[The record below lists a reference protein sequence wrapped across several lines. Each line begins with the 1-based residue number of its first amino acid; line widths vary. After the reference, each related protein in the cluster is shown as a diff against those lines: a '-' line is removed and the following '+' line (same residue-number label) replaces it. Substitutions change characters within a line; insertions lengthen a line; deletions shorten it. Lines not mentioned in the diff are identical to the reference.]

1 VRADALFGDVPP
13 VLGAWGLRVDAIR
26 VVPGGTLN
34 HNFDVSAGG
43 RRFFLR
49 CYRANL
55 EAERILGEHELVR
68 WVASRGIAAPV
79 PIEAK
84 DGASVVTDGDE
95 RWALFP
101 WVDGEAGERGALS
114 AARVASIGDAH
125 GRLQATLATHPAS
138 AAARMQQRS
147 STAGGSRWERAESL
161 RLLDHLLR
169 ICDGRPDEPDVRATI
184 VRQRELLAGWDV
196 HPPAY
201 FAALPCQMLHG
212 DFHDEQVLFRGDEVA
227 AIVDWEIWHEDSR
240 AWEVVRSLSFS
251 RLLDSPMLEVYL
263 GAYRRHVELTEDEV
277 QLALTLW
284 FQSRVVGLWVWWAYL
299 VDGNERLR
307 QFFAET
313 RAELERV
320 SDARWKS
327 AMRERFVRAACG

>member
-1 VRADALFGDVPP
+1 MTIPSNTDDLLAAVPSALAAWDIVAEDVR
-13 VLGAWGLRVDAIR
+13 RVE
-26 VVPGGTLN
+26 GGTLN

-55 EAERILGEHELVR
+55 ETERISGEHELVR
-68 WVASRGIAAPV
+68 WAAVHGVAAPV
-79 PIEAK
+79 PVEAK
-84 DGASVVTDGDE
+84 DGASVVIDGEE

-101 WVDGEAGERGALS
+101 WVEGEAGERGALS
-114 AARVASIGDAH
+114 AARVASLGDAH

-138 AAARMQQRS
+138 AGARMRQR
-147 STAGGSRWERAESL
+147 WDEAESL

-169 ICDGRPDEPDVRATI
+169 ICDGRPGDADVRETI
-184 VRQRELLAGWDV
+184 ARQRELLAGWDV
-196 HPPAY
+196 RPPED

-212 DFHDEQVLFRGDEVA
+212 DFHDQQVLFRGDEVA
-227 AIVDWEIWHEDSR
+227 AIVDWEIWHEDPR
-240 AWEVVRSLSFS
+240 AWELVRSLSFS

-263 GAYRRHVELTEDEV
+263 GAYRQNVRLTEDEV

-299 VDGNERLR
+299 VEGNERLR
-307 QFFAET
+307 PFFAET
-313 RAELERV
+313 RAELEHV
-320 SDARWKS
+320 SDPRWT
-327 AMRERFVRAACG
+327 AAVRERFVRAACG